1 MNPER
6 WLRIE
11 AIYHDASALA
21 GDARAAYLRETCS
34 DDPALLAEVRSLL
47 DEDHTQSFLDT
58 PAANVGSADAHPPG
72 VGQRLGNYVLLASL
86 GAGTVGEVFRAQ
98 DTRRQRD
105 VAIRL
110 LPASFTADPRRL
122 RRFERD
128 ARALAALK
136 HPCIASIH
144 GLKML
149 EHRQHAIILELV
161 HGLTVEARTASG
173 AVPLPLALEYAR
185 QVAGALAA
193 AHDSRIVHGRIR
205 ASNIVITFEGPC
217 KVLDF
222 GIGEADRTAPA
233 DMRGFGRVL
242 FQMATGHPSA
252 DDPAGSTGAGVSAL
266 PRDIPDGVRALLAAC
281 LDARPE
287 RRPGARAVLL
297 QLEQQ
302 HSG

>member
-1 MNPER
+1 MKPER
-6 WLRIE
+6 WQRIE
-11 AIYHDASALA
+11 AIYHEASALA
-21 GDARAAYLRETCS
+21 VDERAAYLREACG

-47 DEDHTQSFLDT
+47 DEDYAQSFLDT
-58 PAANVGSADAHPPG
+58 PAARVGEANAHPPG

-86 GAGTVGEVFRAQ
+86 GTGSAGEVFRAQ
-98 DTRRQRD
+98 DTKRQRE

-110 LPASFTADPRRL
+110 VPVSFTADPQRL
-122 RRFERD
+122 WRFERD

-136 HPCIASIH
+136 HPGIASIY

-149 EHRQHAIILELV
+149 EHRQHAIILEMV
-161 HGLTVEARTASG
+161 HGLTVESRTASG

-193 AHDSRIVHGRIR
+193 AHASRIVHGSIR
-205 ASNIVITFEGPC
+205 TSNIVITFDGPC

-222 GIGEADRTAPA
+222 GLGDADRTAPG

-242 FQMATGHPSA
+242 FQMATGHPPSEGL
-252 DDPAGSTGAGVSAL
+252 AGSYDAGPSAL
-266 PRDIPDGVRALLAAC
+266 PPDLPVGVRALLAAC

-287 RRPGARAVLL
+287 RRPDAREVSL
-297 QLEQQ
+297 QLEKQ